1 MSRGLPIQQ
10 TAIVV
15 GLQNHRE
22 ADRIVRLLTP
32 ENGRITALARSAR
45 KSNRRFGGALDI
57 GNRVDATLR
66 PPRGDWWGFDS
77 AVLIDGRPHARKD
90 IELIGLLA
98 YAAEVCGQLA
108 REDHPEPKL
117 FGLLDMTLSLIDAM
131 SHAPSPLFRL
141 GLEAKALTFAGLGP
155 QLTRCVACG
164 GDLEGALVLTG
175 VGAHHRHC
183 ADHGIAVDAEWLR
196 AVEHARRTPL
206 RDSIDTPLPP
216 GPRWPLAEAI
226 EAHLGRSLR
235 SRSVLATLSA

>member
-1 MSRGLPIQQ
+1 
-10 TAIVV
+10 VV
-15 GLQNHRE
+15 GLQDHRE

-32 ENGRITALARSAR
+32 ENGRITALARAAR

-57 GNRVDATLR
+57 GNRVEATLR
-66 PPRGDWWGFDS
+66 PPRGSWWGIDS
-77 AVLIDGRPHARKD
+77 ATLIDGRPHARKD
-90 IELIGLLA
+90 IELITLLA

-141 GLEAKALTFAGLGP
+141 GLEAKALTFAGVGP

-164 GDLEGALVLTG
+164 GALDDALALTH

-183 ADHGIAVDAEWLR
+183 TDHGTPVTLDWLQ

-206 RDSIDTPLPP
+206 RESVDAEIPA